1 MQYFLRQQE
10 RSLLQ
15 GPALIVAVKQKMKM
29 KEIYLTIW
37 AFFHGDSF
45 EFRSCLFRSDA
56 SANDISRTGVYRKAL
71 CQFFYANALVVCFQN
86 QFSSF
91 IVQHSSHL
99 LCLCYTSFCSK
110 VKVLCCIIENCYN
123 VMVLSISLISFSVF
137 LTSSDLQPVAPTQIA
152 TLNAIAA
159 ICFFFN
165 CIKIFQ
171 ASIP

>member
-1 MQYFLRQQE
+1 MAILSQTTRAE
-10 RSLLQ
+10 LLQ

-71 CQFFYANALVVCFQN
+71 CQFFYANAFVVCFQN
-86 QFSSF
+86 QFLSF
-91 IVQHSSHL
+91 IVQHSSHF

-137 LTSSDLQPVAPTQIA
+137 RLLPIYNRQHLRKQPRSMQLPQYAFSLIA
-152 TLNAIAA
+152 
-159 ICFFFN
+159 
-165 CIKIFQ
+165 
-171 ASIP
+171 